1 LFLQFENRVDVA
13 FRIVDEMDVAMNK
26 PRHRI
31 LGGEFMKRVMF
42 VTLTVI
48 ALAFTSIPAPA
59 APTPQK
65 KKSKLESRPRAE
77 GEAANLEYL
86 KKEIRKEL
94 VTLPFFGVFD
104 WLEGKV
110 ELDGTVFLA
119 GQVTRPTLKK
129 DAQRRVEKVEG
140 VERVINQIE
149 VLPLSPNDDRLRRA
163 VFRELFNFNSPLF
176 RYGQQPIP
184 SIHIIVSRGRL
195 VLKGVVANKGDS
207 DIANIRAR
215 GVPGLFEVRNDLR
228 IERD

>member
-1 LFLQFENRVDVA
+1 
-13 FRIVDEMDVAMNK
+13 
-26 PRHRI
+26 
-31 LGGEFMKRVMF
+31 MKRALF
-42 VTLTVI
+42 AALTI
-48 ALAFTSIPAPA
+48 MALAFVSISAPA
-59 APTPQK
+59 APEPQK
-65 KKSKLESRPRAE
+65 KSKKSRLESRPRAE
-77 GEAANLEYL
+77 GEAANVEYL
-86 KKEIRKEL
+86 VKEIRKEL

-110 ELDGTVFLA
+110 EPDGTVFLA

-184 SIHIIVSRGRL
+184 SIHIIVSRGKL

-228 IERD
+228 IEKD

>member
-1 LFLQFENRVDVA
+1 
-13 FRIVDEMDVAMNK
+13 
-26 PRHRI
+26 
-31 LGGEFMKRVMF
+31 MKRVMF

-48 ALAFTSIPAPA
+48 ALAFASIPAPA

-77 GEAANLEYL
+77 GEAANLDYL

-110 ELDGTVFLA
+110 EPDGTVFLA

-184 SIHIIVSRGRL
+184 SIHIIVSRGKL

>member
-1 LFLQFENRVDVA
+1 ME
-13 FRIVDEMDVAMNK
+13 IAMNK

-31 LGGEFMKRVMF
+31 LGGEFMKRVIFTAFTIM
-42 VTLTVI
+42 
-48 ALAFTSIPAPA
+48 ALAFASISSSASPA
-59 APTPQK
+59 PQK
-65 KKSKLESRPRAE
+65 KKSRLESRPRAE
-77 GEAANLEYL
+77 GEARNLAYL
-86 KKEIRKEL
+86 TKEIRKEL

-110 ELDGTVFLA
+110 EPDGTVFLA

-140 VERVINQIE
+140 VDRVINQIE
-149 VLPLSPNDDRLRRA
+149 VLPLSPNDDRIRRA

-215 GVPGLFEVRNDLR
+215 GVPGIFEVRNDLVV
-228 IERD
+228 EKD

>member
-1 LFLQFENRVDVA
+1 
-13 FRIVDEMDVAMNK
+13 
-26 PRHRI
+26 
-31 LGGEFMKRVMF
+31 MKRALF
-42 VTLTVI
+42 AALTI
-48 ALAFTSIPAPA
+48 MALAFVSISALAAPAP
-59 APTPQK
+59 QK
-65 KKSKLESRPRAE
+65 SKKSRLESRPRAE

-94 VTLPFFGVFD
+94 VTLPFFSVFD
-104 WLEGKV
+104 WLEGRV
-110 ELDGTVFLA
+110 QPDGTVYLA

-140 VERVINQIE
+140 VDRVINQIE

-184 SIHIIVSRGRL
+184 PIHIIVSRGRL

-207 DIANIRAR
+207 DIANIKAR
-215 GVPGLFEVRNDLR
+215 GVPGLFEVRNELKVEKD
-228 IERD
+228 

>member
-1 LFLQFENRVDVA
+1 
-13 FRIVDEMDVAMNK
+13 
-26 PRHRI
+26 
-31 LGGEFMKRVMF
+31 MKRALF
-42 VTLTVI
+42 AALTI
-48 ALAFTSIPAPA
+48 MALTFASISAPA
-59 APTPQK
+59 APAPQK
-65 KKSKLESRPRAE
+65 KSKKSRLESRPRAE
-77 GEAANLEYL
+77 GEAANLDYL
-86 KKEIRKEL
+86 TKEIRKEL
-94 VTLPFFGVFD
+94 VTLPFLGVFD

-110 ELDGTVFLA
+110 EPDGTVFLA

-184 SIHIIVSRGRL
+184 SIHIIVSRGKL

-228 IERD
+228 IEKD

>member
-1 LFLQFENRVDVA
+1 
-13 FRIVDEMDVAMNK
+13 
-26 PRHRI
+26 
-31 LGGEFMKRVMF
+31 MKRALF
-42 VTLTVI
+42 AALTI
-48 ALAFTSIPAPA
+48 MALAFTSISAPA
-59 APTPQK
+59 APAPQK
-65 KKSKLESRPRAE
+65 KSKKSRLESRPRAE
-77 GEAANLEYL
+77 GEAADRDYL
-86 KKEIRKEL
+86 VKEIRKEL

-110 ELDGTVFLA
+110 EPDGTVLLA

-207 DIANIRAR
+207 DIANIKAR
-215 GVPGLFEVRNDLR
+215 GVPGLFEVRNDLK
-228 IERD
+228 IEKD

>member
-1 LFLQFENRVDVA
+1 MRRALFA
-13 FRIVDEMDVAMNK
+13 A
-26 PRHRI
+26 
-31 LGGEFMKRVMF
+31 
-42 VTLTVI
+42 LTI
-48 ALAFTSIPAPA
+48 MALAFASISAPA
-59 APTPQK
+59 APAPQK
-65 KKSKLESRPRAE
+65 KSKKSRLESRPRAE
-77 GEAANLEYL
+77 GEAADRDYL
-86 KKEIRKEL
+86 VKEIRKEL

-110 ELDGTVFLA
+110 EPDGTVFLA

-184 SIHIIVSRGRL
+184 SIHIIVSRGKL

-215 GVPGLFEVRNDLR
+215 GVPGLFEVRNDLK

>member
-1 LFLQFENRVDVA
+1 
-13 FRIVDEMDVAMNK
+13 
-26 PRHRI
+26 
-31 LGGEFMKRVMF
+31 MKRALF
-42 VTLTVI
+42 AALTI
-48 ALAFTSIPAPA
+48 MALTFASISAPA
-59 APTPQK
+59 APVPQK
-65 KKSKLESRPRAE
+65 KSKKSRLESRPRAE
-77 GEAANLEYL
+77 GEAANLDYL
-86 KKEIRKEL
+86 TKEIRKEL
-94 VTLPFFGVFD
+94 VTLPFLGVFD

-110 ELDGTVFLA
+110 EPDGTVFLA

-140 VERVINQIE
+140 VDRVINQIE

-163 VFRELFNFNSPLF
+163 VFFELFNRNSPLF

-207 DIANIRAR
+207 DIANIKAR
-215 GVPGLFEVRNDLR
+215 GVSGLFEVRNDLK

>member
-1 LFLQFENRVDVA
+1 
-13 FRIVDEMDVAMNK
+13 
-26 PRHRI
+26 
-31 LGGEFMKRVMF
+31 MKRVLF
-42 VTLTVI
+42 AALTI
-48 ALAFTSIPAPA
+48 MALAFTSLSAFAAPA
-59 APTPQK
+59 PQK
-65 KKSKLESRPRAE
+65 KSKKSRLESRPRAE
-77 GEAANLEYL
+77 GEAADRDYL
-86 KKEIRKEL
+86 VKEIRKEL

-110 ELDGTVFLA
+110 EPDGTVFLA

-184 SIHIIVSRGRL
+184 SIHIIVSRGKL

-207 DIANIRAR
+207 DIANIKAR

-228 IERD
+228 IEKD

>member
-1 LFLQFENRVDVA
+1 
-13 FRIVDEMDVAMNK
+13 
-26 PRHRI
+26 
-31 LGGEFMKRVMF
+31 MKRALF
-42 VTLTVI
+42 AALTI
-48 ALAFTSIPAPA
+48 MALAFTSISAPA
-59 APTPQK
+59 APAPQK
-65 KKSKLESRPRAE
+65 KSKKSRLESRPRAE
-77 GEAANLEYL
+77 GEAANLDYL
-86 KKEIRKEL
+86 VKEIRKEL

-110 ELDGTVFLA
+110 EPDGTVLLA

-184 SIHIIVSRGRL
+184 SIHIIVSRGKL
-195 VLKGVVANKGDS
+195 VLKGVVANKGDR

-215 GVPGLFEVRNDLR
+215 GVPGLFEVRNELKV
-228 IERD
+228 ERD

>member
-1 LFLQFENRVDVA
+1 
-13 FRIVDEMDVAMNK
+13 
-26 PRHRI
+26 
-31 LGGEFMKRVMF
+31 MKRALFTTFTIM
-42 VTLTVI
+42 
-48 ALAFTSIPAPA
+48 ALAFASVSSPAVA
-59 APTPQK
+59 APQK

-77 GEAANLEYL
+77 GEARNLAYL
-86 KKEIRKEL
+86 AKEIRKEL

-110 ELDGTVFLA
+110 EADGTVFLA

-140 VERVINQIE
+140 VDRVINQIE
-149 VLPLSPNDDRLRRA
+149 VLPLSPNDDRIRRA

-184 SIHIIVSRGRL
+184 PIHIIVSRGKL
-195 VLKGVVANKGDS
+195 VLKGVVANKGDR

-215 GVPGLFEVRNDLR
+215 GVPGIFEVRNDL
-228 IERD
+228 IVEKD